1 MADYDEELNLY
12 RDGAEPCHE
21 PEFTFE
27 LLDYARS
34 HFTSITVPMFDLTLE
49 NRELFYWTC
58 FTLNELSRRT
68 GDRIE
73 FILHQDGNDVY
84 LKTYS
89 FCDAQSN
96 PYIIKIVQ
104 AVEERDISLLKGD
117 ILLPKSF
124 RMRSDPLSEKEER
137 LARLAA
143 ELEQELGWTG
153 EETEDETFDLSDL
166 DYRQVLADILE
177 RR

>member
-1 MADYDEELNLY
+1 MKDYDEVLKLY
-12 RDGAEPCHE
+12 RDGAGPCHE

-34 HFTSITVPMFDLTLE
+34 HFKSISVPMFDLSLE

-58 FTLNELSRRT
+58 FALNELARRT

-73 FILHQDGNDVY
+73 FILHQDGEDVY

-96 PYIIKIVQ
+96 PYLIKIVQ
-104 AVEERDISLLKGD
+104 AVEERDIKMLQSD
-117 ILLPKSF
+117 VLLPKTF
-124 RMRSDPLSEKEER
+124 RMRSDPLSEKEQR
-137 LARLAA
+137 LAQLAA
-143 ELEQELGWTG
+143 DLEAEMGWTG
-153 EETEDETFDLSDL
+153 QEEDEEPFDLSGL
-166 DYRQVLADILE
+166 DYGQVLADILE
-177 RR
+177 KR

>member
-1 MADYDEELNLY
+1 MSDYDEELNLY

-27 LLDYARS
+27 MLDYARS
-34 HFTSITVPMFDLTLE
+34 HFKSINVPMFDLSLE
-49 NRELFYWTC
+49 NREIFYWTC

-73 FILHQDGNDVY
+73 FILHEERGDVV

-96 PYIIKIVQ
+96 PYLIKIVQ
-104 AVEERDISLLKGD
+104 AVETRDLKLLQGD
-117 ILLPKSF
+117 VLLPKSF

-137 LARLAA
+137 LARLEA
-143 ELEQELGWTG
+143 ELAEDLGWAGKDAG
-153 EETEDETFDLSDL
+153 EDDIDLSEIDPNLVLEDL
-166 DYRQVLADILE
+166 IE